1 MISRLNP
8 ENRCKRTLITR
19 KEYVDKNIF
28 EKFKNKGGIDLH
40 AKIYHV
46 WNGRNEQY
54 LYLGSANATTSA
66 FERNGEFLLRLK
78 YKYGNT
84 RSAQFLSDFYENGN
98 SDNKFM
104 PLNEPL
110 ENASS
115 AIKWDA
121 AESAMKELM
130 CAEDL
135 KARITRHRNGRFSII
150 VASNSMRL
158 ANDVF
163 IAPLQKKDLLQRW
176 TGRVTFEDLG
186 ADELSEF
193 FIISATTPDGTHH
206 NAVIKIETTGMPSD
220 RDQEIYKG
228 IIKSPNDFFRLLEIM
243 LTDTPLQYI
252 STEILHKEHT
262 GNGIKP
268 EENLSFPNLYEK
280 MLKIAATN
288 PKQIQEIGR
297 LISKLS
303 DDIVPPAFIK
313 MYKLFVAATE

>member
-1 MISRLNP
+1 MTLDDLASR
-8 ENRCKRTLITR
+8 
-19 KEYVDKNIF
+19 
-28 EKFKNKGGIDLH
+28 GIDLH
-40 AKIYHV
+40 AKMYHV

-228 IIKSPNDFFRLLEIM
+228 IIKSPNDF
-243 LTDTPLQYI
+243 
-252 STEILHKEHT
+252 
-262 GNGIKP
+262 
-268 EENLSFPNLYEK
+268 
-280 MLKIAATN
+280 
-288 PKQIQEIGR
+288 
-297 LISKLS
+297 S
-303 DDIVPPAFIK
+303 DCWK
-313 MYKLFVAATE
+313 

>member
-1 MISRLNP
+1 
-8 ENRCKRTLITR
+8 
-19 KEYVDKNIF
+19 
-28 EKFKNKGGIDLH
+28 
-40 AKIYHV
+40 
-46 WNGRNEQY
+46 
-54 LYLGSANATTSA
+54 
-66 FERNGEFLLRLK
+66 
-78 YKYGNT
+78 
-84 RSAQFLSDFYENGN
+84 
-98 SDNKFM
+98 M

-243 LTDTPLQYI
+243 LTDTPCNTSQPKFYTKSIPAMESSLKKI
-252 STEILHKEHT
+252 C
-262 GNGIKP
+262 
-268 EENLSFPNLYEK
+268 LSPIYMRK
-280 MLKIAATN
+280 C
-288 PKQIQEIGR
+288 
-297 LISKLS
+297 
-303 DDIVPPAFIK
+303 
-313 MYKLFVAATE
+313 

>member
-8 ENRCKRTLITR
+8 ENRCKRTLITQ

-28 EKFKNKGGIDLH
+28 EKFKNKGGIYVTLDDLASRGIDLH
-40 AKIYHV
+40 AKMYHV

-121 AESAMKELM
+121 AE
-130 CAEDL
+130 
-135 KARITRHRNGRFSII
+135 
-150 VASNSMRL
+150 
-158 ANDVF
+158 
-163 IAPLQKKDLLQRW
+163 
-176 TGRVTFEDLG
+176 
-186 ADELSEF
+186 
-193 FIISATTPDGTHH
+193 
-206 NAVIKIETTGMPSD
+206 
-220 RDQEIYKG
+220 
-228 IIKSPNDFFRLLEIM
+228 
-243 LTDTPLQYI
+243 
-252 STEILHKEHT
+252 
-262 GNGIKP
+262 
-268 EENLSFPNLYEK
+268 
-280 MLKIAATN
+280 
-288 PKQIQEIGR
+288 
-297 LISKLS
+297 
-303 DDIVPPAFIK
+303 
-313 MYKLFVAATE
+313 